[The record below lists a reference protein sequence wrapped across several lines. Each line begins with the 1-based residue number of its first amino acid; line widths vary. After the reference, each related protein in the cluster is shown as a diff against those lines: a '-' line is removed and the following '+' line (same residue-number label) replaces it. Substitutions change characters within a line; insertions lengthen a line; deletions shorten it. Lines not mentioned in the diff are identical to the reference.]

1 MSPAS
6 RESDHEEISSPS
18 PRLRVLLVDDDVEVR
33 GLLEVVLDGDGR
45 FDVVGQAGNGAEALE
60 LAMDLQPDVVV
71 LDLMMPWVDGF
82 AALPRLRASLPT
94 ARIVVVS
101 AFPDPYTLLDSIK
114 LGADGYIDKS
124 RVWCELVPTLAGL
137 CALV

>member
-1 MSPAS
+1 MSAAS
-6 RESDHEEISSPS
+6 QEFEEEGVPEPSD
-18 PRLRVLLVDDDVEVR
+18 RLRVLLVDDDAEVR
-33 GLLEVVLDGDGR
+33 ALLEVVLDGDGR
-45 FDVVGQAGNGAEALE
+45 FHVVGEAADGLEALQ
-60 LAMDLQPDVVV
+60 LALTHRPDVVV
-71 LDLMMPWVDGF
+71 LDLMMPGMDGF
-82 AALPRLRASLPT
+82 GALPRLRQALPA